1 MVLTSLG
8 TQVLDLPYAWT
19 SFQAINLSNAR
30 QYLLEVVMASQ
41 SPDLIY
47 SNFIFRYRYPDSRNV
62 VAASP
67 ELGFLS
73 FDSGLQMMPFTIP
86 RLLANS
92 GDLIIQVKRVPYYSQ
107 LSSLA
112 SVECELFIDPSD
124 SVHT

>member
-19 SFQAINLSNAR
+19 SFQAIDLSSAR
-30 QYLLEVVMASQ
+30 QYLLEVAMTSQ
-41 SPDLIY
+41 LPDLIY

-67 ELGFLS
+67 ELGVLS

-92 GDLIIQVKRVPYYSQ
+92 GALIIQVRRVPYYSQ

-124 SVHT
+124 SVHV